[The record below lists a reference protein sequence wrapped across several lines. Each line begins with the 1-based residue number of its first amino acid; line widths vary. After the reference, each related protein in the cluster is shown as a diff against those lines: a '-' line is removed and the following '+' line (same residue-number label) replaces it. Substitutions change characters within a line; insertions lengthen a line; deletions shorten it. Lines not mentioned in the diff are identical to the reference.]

1 MRRTGLHAVDASFH
15 PFDDRTR
22 DVLARGEPISSVA
35 VFENV
40 DDLAPISLLLDSN
53 SPSSYEGLV
62 RLELA
67 VDPEKTRR
75 LPRGVEFELV
85 AGKNTLGRGH
95 IHNKINI
102 FESLARATSRYEV
115 FHSQYLAD
123 ALTTSLEGDRSLFD
137 QVWRLVAPGAWGVP
151 EDATV
156 VSEKVLH
163 GGRRIDLLIAD
174 RRNDRVVGIEVKTVD
189 ASAQLGQLTQYW
201 KDLCNQPGGEE
212 CVALAYLTPF
222 NGRTGDA
229 EESEPKTVQVF
240 HTFAER
246 LSDEYGKEFADDRAR
261 QVSWL
266 DVAAIPWDGNELWQQ
281 HREYVYRHISGTEA
295 WRISTKKGG
304 RTFDDFFGRAPA
316 EAFWRALGDL
326 GIAHGTQGVVLD
338 VCNYDL
344 AQLSARLVG
353 AIKTLT
359 DNSTFVS
366 RDIRKED
373 RFSCRS
379 EFLGSPYAELHR
391 SLFGLTKNSCFWL
404 QGSKNYGVRVAHE
417 NYPSGVSLVTS
428 RGPSRL
434 EIGKP
439 R

>member
-1 MRRTGLHAVDASFH
+1 MRRTGSHAVDASFH

-22 DVLARGEPISSVA
+22 DVLTRGEPISSVA

-53 SPSSYEGLV
+53 SPGSYEGLV

-67 VDPEKTRR
+67 ADPEQTRR

-85 AGKNTLGRGH
+85 AGKSTLGRGH

-102 FESLARATSRYEV
+102 FETLGRATSRHEV
-115 FHSQYLAD
+115 FHTQYLAD
-123 ALTTSLEGDRSLFD
+123 ALTISLEGDRSLFD
-137 QVWRLVAPGAWGVP
+137 QVWQLVAPVEWDVP

-174 RRNDRVVGIEVKTVD
+174 PKYCRVVGVEVKTVD

-201 KDLCNQPGGEE
+201 KDLCDQQGGEE
-212 CVALAYLTPF
+212 YVALAYLTPF
-222 NGRTGDA
+222 NERTIGTD
-229 EESEPKTVQVF
+229 ESDPKTVQVF

-246 LSDEYGKEFADDRAR
+246 LRDEYGKQFADDRVR
-261 QVSWL
+261 QLSWL
-266 DVAAIPWDGNELWQQ
+266 DVAAIPWDGNELWEQ
-281 HREYVYRHISGTEA
+281 HREYVYKHISGTEA
-295 WRISTKKGG
+295 RRVSTKKTG

-316 EAFWRALGDL
+316 DAFWSALGDL
-326 GIAHGTQGVVLD
+326 GIVHGTQGVVLD

-344 AQLSARLVG
+344 AQLSATLVG

-373 RFSCRS
+373 RFPCRS

-391 SLFGLTKNSCFWL
+391 SLFGLTKNGYFWL

-428 RGPSRL
+428 RGLGRL